1 MVILQTIFCP
11 TDLQFLAPTSL
22 GSFTNM
28 MLLPFI
34 RYLSVVALKEMINL
48 PQSAECQKLYV
59 NLALIGFNEI
69 YE

>member
-34 RYLSVVALKEMINL
+34 RYLSVVALKEMINV
-48 PQSAECQKLYV
+48 PQCQKLYV

>member
-34 RYLSVVALKEMINL
+34 RYLSVVALKEIINV
-48 PQSAECQKLYV
+48 PQSMS
-59 NLALIGFNEI
+59 EI
-69 YE
+69 VCEFSINWF